1 MPQFRQLILQG
12 LSQRRVSMA
21 RAFTAM
27 PPAISIYSFPCW
39 SQTRE
44 PAALTGINGAGAKQG
59 TGKRQNLRESYSLT

>member
-44 PAALTGINGAGAKQG
+44 PAALTGINGAGQ
-59 TGKRQNLRESYSLT
+59 TGNRKRQNLRESYCLT